1 MKKTLKLIGLLLLI
15 GIIYLVATN
24 YRKTNII
31 TGYSSKFLASTY
43 FMTGRSQ
50 DLTEKNDLDFSPI
63 NLASSTIDPENKSV
77 VSKVFGLG
85 KRTAI
90 YHDGLGATLVNDDY
104 DPNLKVLY
112 PHRTKANS
120 NIPYPFGTAS
130 QSDTIF
136 KNINYKTLHNA
147 VESVFDN
154 GDGTRSV
161 VVLYKDQIIA
171 EKYADGFDKNSIL
184 IGWSMTKSITSTLFG
199 ILQKQGKIDIYK
211 DHVFPEW
218 DDDERSKI
226 TLNDLLHMK
235 SGLAWEEDYSKIS
248 DVTKM
253 LFLDGDMSKSQLIK
267 PAKYPPNTHW
277 NYSSGTT
284 NLLSGYLRKQFDSQ
298 QEYLDFWYEALIDKI
313 GMNSMIIETDQSGH
327 FVGSSF
333 GWATTRDWAK
343 FGLLYLHQG
352 NWNGEQL
359 IDTSWV
365 NYSAKVVDGSDGKYG
380 GHFWLNAGGYLPDVP
395 KNVYSANGFQN
406 QRVYII
412 PDSDLVVVR
421 LGLEAKNSKK
431 MLNDLVSGVI
441 KSIQ

>member
-1 MKKTLKLIGLLLLI
+1 MKKILKIVGLLLLI

-24 YRKTNII
+24 YKKTNII
-31 TGYSSKFLASTY
+31 TGYSSKYLASTY
-43 FMTGRSQ
+43 FMTDRTQ
-50 DLTEKNDLDFSPI
+50 DLTEQNDLDFSPI
-63 NLASSTIDPENKSV
+63 NMASTTINEAEKSV
-77 VSKVFGLG
+77 ISTVFGLG
-85 KRTAI
+85 KRKAI
-90 YHDGLGATLVNDDY
+90 YHDGLGATLINDNY
-104 DPNLKVLY
+104 NPNLKVLY
-112 PHRTKANS
+112 PKRTQVDPS
-120 NIPYPFGTAS
+120 IPYPFGTAT
-130 QSDTIF
+130 QTDTVF
-136 KNINYKTLHNA
+136 KNINYVKLNKA
-147 VESVFDN
+147 VESAFDTE
-154 GDGTRSV
+154 DRTRSV
-161 VVLYKDQIIA
+161 IVIHQDQIIA

-218 DDDERSKI
+218 DNDDRSKI

-253 LFLDGDMSKSQLIK
+253 LFLDEDMSKSQLIK

-284 NLLSGYLRKQFDSQ
+284 NLLSGYLRNQFDSQ

-313 GMNSMIIETDQSGH
+313 GMNSMIVETDQSGH
-327 FVGSSF
+327 YVGSSF

-352 NWNGEQL
+352 NWNGEQI

-365 NYSAKVVDGSDGKYG
+365 NYSAKVVDGSNGQYG

-421 LGLEAKNSKK
+421 LGLAATNSKK
-431 MLNDLVSGVI
+431 MLNELLSGI
-441 KSIQ
+441 IQAVQ